1 MPRRPQEENK
11 MDMFDQYLRE
21 LTRQYV
27 KTNLSNDD
35 YEEIYVRFDNID
47 YISEVCPCLLTMRFL
62 A

>member
-1 MPRRPQEENK
+1 